1 MPSRYCVN
9 VYIHVQQYARY
20 ERPSLEVL
28 HIHIC
33 HGNLYHL
40 VTYEAAFPMMRQDW
54 DTHIPKIFQNEH
66 LIIWTHMCVSSKHLV
81 ASDIMSYIYIYIYIS
96 PAQKYQIPPPDRI
109 MVDKALR
116 EHLIL
121 RKTHDPIYHQ
131 SDTVIVEDSIYFFI
145 ITPVSLI
152 FWSDSLAQGRH
163 ISMIMMC
170 EECDKW

>member
-1 MPSRYCVN
+1 MPGRYCVN

-33 HGNLYHL
+33 HGNLYHH

-81 ASDIMSYIYIYIYIS
+81 ASDIMSYIYIYIS

-170 EECDKW
+170 EECGKW